1 MPLPSVLKTLDR
13 VDKIVENAGV
23 YFTKFETA
31 EEDEVAITVYIV
43 STFLLTLLLLLHLRE
58 SGRMTGIMPII
69 SITGSFVH
77 LLTQFPERNEKEGIF
92 ATLAN
97 KDKADMRDRCVI
109 ASFLSFLSFRHLFPL
124 NVTKELW

>member
-31 EEDEVAITVYIV
+31 EEDEVAITVYVV
-43 STFLLTLLLLLHLRE
+43 STFLLALLLLPHLRE
-58 SGRMTGIMPII
+58 SGRMAGIMPII

-77 LLTQFPERNEKEGIF
+77 WLTQFPERNEKEGIF
-92 ATLAN
+92 AALAN

-109 ASFLSFLSFRHLFPL
+109 TSFLSFLSPSFP
-124 NVTKELW
+124 TQCD